1 MTDVSVINA
10 VPATRAKKKFS
21 KVALLKALKFALPVA
36 ALAAFFPETV
46 LASTAGKD
54 LMSSGDATVKGTFGK
69 DSSVVKW
76 VILAEVLVG
85 AVMYMTTKNL
95 KFLAGFAILS
105 VFVTVGMSV
114 AGY

>member
-1 MTDVSVINA
+1 MTDISVITA
-10 VPATRAKKKFS
+10 VPTASSKTTKFS
-21 KVALLKALKFALPVA
+21 KIALLNVMKFAFTFA
-36 ALAAFFPETV
+36 ALVVSFPEI
-46 LASTAGKD
+46 ASASSND
-54 LMSSGDATVKGTFGK
+54 LMAKGNSTVKDTFGK

-105 VFVTVGMSV
+105 VFITVGMSV

>member
-1 MTDVSVINA
+1 MTDIAVIESVS
-10 VPATRAKKKFS
+10 TTSTKKKFN
-21 KVALLKALKFALPVA
+21 KVALLKALKIALPVA
-36 ALAAFFPETV
+36 TVAAFFPETV
-46 LASTAGKD
+46 MAAGTGND
-54 LMSSGDATVKGTFGK
+54 LMSSGDNTVKGTFGK

-85 AVMYMTTKNL
+85 GVMYMTTKNL

-105 VFVTVGMSV
+105 VFITVGMSV

>member
-1 MTDVSVINA
+1 MSQETTIDSIA
-10 VPATRAKKKFS
+10 VAPGKKKFG
-21 KVALLKALKFALPVA
+21 KVELLKALKYALPVA
-36 ALAAFFPETV
+36 TVAAFFPETV
-46 LASTAGKD
+46 LAAGAGKD
-54 LMSSGDATVKGTFGK
+54 LMSSGDDTVKGTFGK